1 MHELM
6 HSVTRVNLRSLVR
19 TLAPSLIV
27 ALLLCGSTMAGK
39 IPVPGTPVPITLQT
53 FVLMTAAL
61 TLGWRRATAGT
72 VLYLGLGAAGLP
84 VFSGGGSTLSLI
96 GPSGGFLFGFVPSV
110 MLTAVLAGTANRAI
124 TSLRTKH
131 DMHPALA
138 GAARFI
144 ACFMACAFGFLI
156 AGYGFGPLP
165 VHRHRHAS
173 GHHRRLH
180 ARLRARR
187 PNQDRRRLTAGTAG
201 TRLCGFRTL
210 TRALYRVVSLP
221 LAARPRRRCAPH
233 ALGRC
238 RRARSA
244 RRLR

>member
-124 TSLRTKH
+124 TSICTRHL
-131 DMHPALA
+131 PAQPA
-138 GAARFI
+138 SS
-144 ACFMACAFGFLI
+144 
-156 AGYGFGPLP
+156 
-165 VHRHRHAS
+165 HAS
-173 GHHRRLH
+173 WPAHSGS
-180 ARLRARR
+180 
-187 PNQDRRRLTAGTAG
+187 
-201 TRLCGFRTL
+201 
-210 TRALYRVVSLP
+210 SLP
-221 LAARPRRRCAPH
+221 ATASAPPSSPPSPACLWASPPPPRSSSCPAT
-233 ALGRC
+233 
-238 RRARSA
+238 
-244 RRLR
+244 

>member
-6 HSVTRVNLRSLVR
+6 HSVTHVNLRALVR
-19 TLAPSLIV
+19 SLAPSLIV
-27 ALLLCGSTMAGK
+27 ALLLCGSTMVGK

-72 VLYLGLGAAGLP
+72 VLYLGLGAAGMP

-110 MLTAVLAGTANRAI
+110 ILTAVLAGAANRAI

-131 DMHPALA
+131 DMNPALA
-138 GAARFI
+138 GVARFI

-156 AGYGFGPLP
+156 VGYGFGAAFQSTVTGMPLSVTATSTLVFVPGDLIKIAVASLLALP
-165 VHRHRHAS
+165 VLAS
-173 GHHRRLH
+173 
-180 ARLRARR
+180 A
-187 PNQDRRRLTAGTAG
+187 D
-201 TRLCGFRTL
+201 
-210 TRALYRVVSLP
+210 
-221 LAARPRRRCAPH
+221 
-233 ALGRC
+233 
-238 RRARSA
+238 SA
-244 RRLR
+244 R

>member
-96 GPSGGFLFGFVPSV
+96 GPSGGFLFGFVP
-110 MLTAVLAGTANRAI
+110 
-124 TSLRTKH
+124 
-131 DMHPALA
+131 ALA

-156 AGYGFGPLP
+156 AGYGFGAAFQSTVTGMPLGITAASTLVFVPGDLIKIAVASLLALP
-165 VHRHRHAS
+165 VLAS
-173 GHHRRLH
+173 
-180 ARLRARR
+180 A
-187 PNQDRRRLTAGTAG
+187 D
-201 TRLCGFRTL
+201 
-210 TRALYRVVSLP
+210 
-221 LAARPRRRCAPH
+221 
-233 ALGRC
+233 
-238 RRARSA
+238 SA
-244 RRLR
+244 R

>member
-6 HSVTRVNLRSLVR
+6 HSVTRVNLRALVR
-19 TLAPSLIV
+19 SLAPALIV
-27 ALLLCGSTMAGK
+27 ALLLCGSTMVGK

-110 MLTAVLAGTANRAI
+110 MLTAVLAAAANRAI

-138 GAARFI
+138 AAARFI

-156 AGYGFGPLP
+156 VGYGFGAFQATVTGMPLGVTAASTLVFVPGDLLKITVASLLALP
-165 VHRHRHAS
+165 VLAS
-173 GHHRRLH
+173 
-180 ARLRARR
+180 AES
-187 PNQDRRRLTAGTAG
+187 
-201 TRLCGFRTL
+201 
-210 TRALYRVVSLP
+210 TRA
-221 LAARPRRRCAPH
+221 AH
-233 ALGRC
+233 
-238 RRARSA
+238 
-244 RRLR
+244 